1 MQKEIEIKA
10 KISSIPEIRKKLKKI
25 GAKKVSSKM
34 EVDIYYTPERGEKYI
49 GKGSRLKFRIR
60 YDGKS
65 NRGRLEV
72 HKVIGLLEAVEYEL
86 PIEDVELAQKM
97 LKQLKFIECAVVDKK
112 RESYKFG
119 KLNIV
124 LDKVKSLGKFM
135 EIEIMN
141 ADSKKALTE

>member
-1 MQKEIEIKA
+1 MLH
-10 KISSIPEIRKKLKKI
+10 PEK
-25 GAKKVSSKM
+25 
-34 EVDIYYTPERGEKYI
+34 GEKYY
-49 GKGSRLKFRIR
+49 GRGSRLKFRIR
-60 YDGKS
+60 YDGESSK
-65 NRGRLEV
+65 GRLEV
-72 HKVIGLLEAVEYEL
+72 HKISSPLESIEHEL
-86 PIEDVELAQKM
+86 PIDGVRMVKTM
-97 LKQLKFIECAVVDKK
+97 LKELRYKECAVVDKK